1 MPWNDNGSDNPW
13 RRNARGGPPDL
24 DDLFGGML
32 RRVFGAKG
40 GGRSGDGSG
49 GEGGG
54 GFRGLPARG
63 GLIALGLGALW
74 LLSGFY
80 IVEASER
87 GVVTRFGEY
96 DRTTMPG
103 PGWRIPYPIES
114 VEVVNVTGNRSV
126 KKRTTMLTQDE
137 NIVELE
143 FSVQYRLKS
152 AEDYLFNVE
161 RPDIEGDRQCRF
173 SSTICGVL
181 DSAIRTTVGRNKMD
195 YILREGRS
203 EIASKTMVLM
213 QEILDLYGTGIEVLT
228 VNLEDSQPPNAVQDA
243 FQDATKAREDMERF
257 KNEAQAYANEV
268 LPQARGEAARMLED
282 ARAYRARVVANAE
295 GEASRFT
302 QLLAEYQKAPEVT
315 RQRMYM
321 QAVEDVLSS
330 SSKVVV
336 DVDKGSNMLF
346 LPLDRILEQRGRA
359 PAGGAAAPASP
370 TAGDDDAR
378 GDSGL
383 GRRLRQG
390 R

>member
-13 RRNARGGPPDL
+13 QRNARNGPPDL
-24 DDLFGGML
+24 DDLFGGMM
-32 RRVFGAKG
+32 RRVFGSRSGRSNG
-40 GGRSGDGSG
+40 GGG
-49 GEGGG
+49 GGGG
-54 GFRGLPARG
+54 GFRGLPIRG
-63 GLIALGLGALW
+63 GLVALALGALW

-96 DRTTMPG
+96 HRTTMPG
-103 PGWRIPYPIES
+103 PGWRVPYPIES

-152 AEDYLFNVE
+152 AEDYLFQVE
-161 RPDIEGDRQCRF
+161 RPDVEGDRSCRF

-181 DSAIRTTVGRNKMD
+181 DSAIRTTVGRNRMD

-203 EIASKTMVLM
+203 EIASNTMVLM
-213 QEILDLYGTGIEVLT
+213 QEILDTYGTGIEILT

-268 LPQARGEAARMLED
+268 LPQARGEAARMMED
-282 ARAYRARVVANAE
+282 AQAYRAQVVANAE

-302 QLLAEYQKAPEVT
+302 QLLTEYRKAPEVT
-315 RQRMYM
+315 RQRMYL
-321 QAVEDVLSS
+321 QAVEEVLSS

-346 LPLDRILEQRGRA
+346 LPLDRILEQRGRPPAASSA
-359 PAGGAAAPASP
+359 PAAPASS
-370 TAGDDDAR
+370 ADDGR
-378 GDSGL
+378 GETGL

>member
-1 MPWNDNGSDNPW
+1 MPWNDNGKDNPW
-13 RRNARGGPPDL
+13 QRNARSGPPDL
-24 DDLFGGML
+24 DDLFGGLL
-32 RRVFGAKG
+32 RRVLRGKGARSG
-40 GGRSGDGSG
+40 GGG

-54 GFRGLPARG
+54 LRGLPARG
-63 GLIALGLGALW
+63 GLIALILGGLW

-96 DRTTMPG
+96 HRTTMPG
-103 PGWRIPYPIES
+103 PGWRVPYPVES

-161 RPDIEGDRQCRF
+161 RPDVEGDRSCRF

-203 EIASKTMVLM
+203 EIASKTMTLM
-213 QEILDLYGTGIEVLT
+213 QEILDLYGTGIEILT

-268 LPQARGEAARMLED
+268 LPQARGEAARMMED
-282 ARAYRARVVANAE
+282 AQAYRARVVANAE

-302 QLLAEYQKAPEVT
+302 QLLAEYRKAPEVT

-321 QAVEDVLSS
+321 QAVEDVLSR

-346 LPLDRILEQRGRA
+346 LPLDRILERSGRA
-359 PAGGAAAPASP
+359 PSPSPAPAAPDSS
-370 TAGDDDAR
+370 AGERA
-378 GDSGL
+378 GEAGL

>member
-32 RRVFGAKG
+32 RRVFGGKG

-370 TAGDDDAR
+370 AAGDDDAR

>member
-32 RRVFGAKG
+32 RRVFG
-40 GGRSGDGSG
+40 GRSGRG
-49 GEGGG
+49 GAGDGGG
-54 GFRGLPARG
+54 DGFRGLRARG

-96 DRTTMPG
+96 HRTTMPG
-103 PGWRIPYPIES
+103 PGWRIPYPVES
-114 VEVVNVTGNRSV
+114 VAVVNVTGNRSV

-161 RPDIEGDRQCRF
+161 RPDIEGDRSCRF

-213 QEILDLYGTGIEVLT
+213 QEILDLYGTGIEILT

-282 ARAYRARVVANAE
+282 AQAYRARVVANAE

-302 QLLAEYQKAPEVT
+302 QLLAEYRKAPEVT

-321 QAVEDVLSS
+321 QAVEDVLSR

-346 LPLDRILEQRGRA
+346 LPLDRILEQRARA
-359 PAGGAAAPASP
+359 PSEADAAPAPAAPS
-370 TAGDDDAR
+370 GDDGR
-378 GDSGL
+378 GGAGL